1 MTESDLAAASRTGEA
16 AAAEQMAAAAR
27 GDIETFI
34 RLCESYTPMLMG
46 VALRIVGDRNDAEKA
61 VHEVMVEAWRSS
73 RVFDPARFSVRV
85 WWTIGVRTMAL
96 RRSQGRRVKR
106 MASTHDTM
114 IAQLGPAH
122 ESGDVPALR
131 AKVRR
136 VLDALSSEQRSL
148 LQLAYFDGLSP
159 VEIGDRSTMNANQV
173 RIQVRE
179 ALRCLRTGMFW
190 VEAPRVGPADELAAG
205 YLLDELD
212 PGERISLEL
221 GDPVHGLDAEAAAI
235 VRDTVHALALY
246 TMPGPAPPRI
256 KARVNAAITG
266 PDRMQPF
273 AVDLAHFFSVGLE
286 AARELIG
293 RIDRPHGWLDDAS
306 GVRLLAVTPGEP
318 DRCDGA
324 GASDMSQKSEEA
336 CEAYEA
342 TLVQLPAWPAA
353 CLIRVAPGQSLGAR
367 YPATGASAL
376 VLQGAVLG
384 DDGGNAHAGELWSWP
399 PGAALGTASPGE
411 VELICAVRAG
421 VHVPARANH
430 GHEARGGRD
439 GQANARAVDSQ
450 T

>member
-1 MTESDLAAASRTGEA
+1 MTESDLAAASRTGEV

-27 GDIETFI
+27 GDIEAFL

-61 VHEVMVEAWRSS
+61 VHEVLVEAWRSS

-96 RRSQGRRVKR
+96 RRREGRRVKR

-159 VEIGDRSTMNANQV
+159 VEIGDRSTMNADQV
-173 RIQVRE
+173 RSQMCE
-179 ALRCLRTGMFW
+179 ALRCLRTGLFW
-190 VEAPRVGPADELAAG
+190 IDAPRVGPADELAAG
-205 YLLDELD
+205 YLLDELE
-212 PGERISLEL
+212 PGERASLEL
-221 GDPVHGLDAEAAAI
+221 GDAVRGLEPAVAAV

-256 KARVNAAITG
+256 KARVHSAITG

-273 AVDLAHFFSVGLE
+273 AVDVARFFAVGLE
-286 AARELIG
+286 AAREFIG
-293 RIDRPHGWLDDAS
+293 RIDRPHGWLDDAT
-306 GVRLLAVTPGEP
+306 GVRLLTVTPGEP
-318 DRCDGA
+318 DGA
-324 GASDMSQKSEEA
+324 GPSNMSQKPEA
-336 CEAYEA
+336 FEA

-353 CLIRVAPGQSLGAR
+353 CLVRVAPGQSLGAR
-367 YPATGASAL
+367 YPGTGASAL
-376 VLQGAVLG
+376 VLQGSVLG
-384 DDGGNAHAGELWSWP
+384 DDGRSARAGELWTWRAS
-399 PGAALGTASPGE
+399 AALGTASPGE

-421 VHVPARANH
+421 EPPSTTRA
-430 GHEARGGRD
+430 A
-439 GQANARAVDSQ
+439 S
-450 T
+450 

>member
-1 MTESDLAAASRTGEA
+1 MTESDLAAASRTGEI

-27 GDIETFI
+27 GDIETFL

-61 VHEVMVEAWRSS
+61 VHEVLVEAWRSS

-122 ESGDVPALR
+122 ESGDVPSLR

-173 RIQVRE
+173 RSQVGE
-179 ALRCLRTGMFW
+179 ALRCLRTGLFW
-190 VEAPRVGPADELAAG
+190 IDAPRVGPADELAAG
-205 YLLDELD
+205 YLLDELE
-212 PGERISLEL
+212 PGERTSLEL
-221 GDPVHGLDAEAAAI
+221 GDAVRGLEPAAAAV
-235 VRDTVHALALY
+235 VRDSVHALALY

-256 KARVNAAITG
+256 KARVHSAITG

-273 AVDLAHFFSVGLE
+273 AVDIARFFAVGLE
-286 AARELIG
+286 AAREFIG

-306 GVRLLAVTPGEP
+306 GVRLLAVTPGE
-318 DRCDGA
+318 
-324 GASDMSQKSEEA
+324 SDATAPSNMSQRPEA
-336 CEAYEA
+336 FEA
-342 TLVQLPAWPAA
+342 TLVQVPTWPAA
-353 CLIRVAPGQSLGAR
+353 CVVRVAPGQSLGAR
-367 YPATGASAL
+367 YPGTGASAL
-376 VLQGAVLG
+376 VLQGSVLG
-384 DDGGNAHAGELWSWP
+384 DDGRSARAGELWTWP
-399 PGAALGTASPGE
+399 AGAALGTASPGE

-421 VHVPARANH
+421 ESLSATRAA
-430 GHEARGGRD
+430 G
-439 GQANARAVDSQ
+439 
-450 T
+450 

>member
-1 MTESDLAAASRTGEA
+1 MTESDLAAASRTGEV

-27 GDIETFI
+27 GDIEVFI

-46 VALRIVGDRNDAEKA
+46 VALRIVGERNDAEKA
-61 VHEVMVEAWRSS
+61 VHEVLVEAWRSS

-173 RIQVRE
+173 RSQVCE
-179 ALRCLRTGMFW
+179 ALRCLRTGLFW
-190 VEAPRVGPADELAAG
+190 IDAPKVGPADELAAG

-212 PGERISLEL
+212 ANERASLEL
-221 GDPVHGLDAEAAAI
+221 GDAVRGLDVAASAI

-256 KARVNAAITG
+256 KARVHAAITG

-273 AVDLAHFFSVGLE
+273 AVDVARFFAVGLE
-286 AARELIG
+286 TAREFIG

-306 GVRLLAVTPGEP
+306 GVRLLAVTPG
-318 DRCDGA
+318 DDDGS
-324 GASDMSQKSEEA
+324 GASNMSQKP
-336 CEAYEA
+336 EAYEA
-342 TLVQLPAWPAA
+342 TLVQLPAWPDA
-353 CLIRVAPGQSLGAR
+353 CMVRVAPGQSLGAR
-367 YPATGASAL
+367 YPSSGASAL

-384 DDGGNAHAGELWSWP
+384 DDGRSAHAGEIWSWA

-411 VELICAVRAG
+411 VELICAVRA
-421 VHVPARANH
+421 N
-430 GHEARGGRD
+430 
-439 GQANARAVDSQ
+439 
-450 T
+450 